1 VRRTAAGMPR
11 SACGRQALHPSCF
24 TEAMRATCEGRSVR
38 AGAAAGRVRGHAR
51 CAGGARG
58 ARARARR
65 QPLRLH
71 AGRALR
77 QAAAG
82 AAPPAPAPRP
92 GGARCC
98 SVLVSAWVP
107 PLAFFHLR
115 QHCCLVPTAAQGS
128 LQRAA
133 AARLFAW
140 PRCTMRGVSHF
151 KSRLSGRLRQLLR
164 ARRAGL
170 AAMAPLCGA
179 AAPCVH
185 LAQRARCSA
194 AGLVHPALHHT
205 TLIDWVG
212 LGSPHTAGVWCAGGA
227 QHHRV
232 VLRLPEHAGEP
243 AARAPAAARGA
254 ARGRAGAAAAERC
267 AQRDRR
273 RGRGRRAGAWRGRRR
288 GVDGGAAR
296 RAQRLRPAC
305 APPAPPAPDALP
317 SLRPC

>member
-1 VRRTAAGMPR
+1 MRGRR
-11 SACGRQALHPSCF
+11 
-24 TEAMRATCEGRSVR
+24 
-38 AGAAAGRVRGHAR
+38 
-51 CAGGARG
+51 ARG
-58 ARARARR
+58 ASSCSPSTA
-65 QPLRLH
+65 PTTCWTS
-71 AGRALR
+71 
-77 QAAAG
+77 
-82 AAPPAPAPRP
+82 PPASCCRCRAARSGPPSRRRP
-92 GGARCC
+92 LLQCASIRLGTP
-98 SVLVSAWVP
+98 S
-107 PLAFFHLR
+107 
-115 QHCCLVPTAAQGS
+115 CLLSPQATLLSRAHTAAQGS